1 MFIGHFGLGFA
12 AKKIAPKPSLG
23 TLLLASQFIDL
34 LWPFFL
40 ILGWET
46 VRIDIG
52 NTAVT
57 PLDFENYPISHS
69 LLAVIVWAAVF
80 SGVYYVIRKDIKSIL
95 WLGLL
100 VISHWV
106 LDLITHRPDLPIMP
120 AADSIK
126 LGFGMWYSIA
136 ATVIFEGLIFSAG
149 VYLYLK
155 ATKARDKT
163 GLYAFWGLV
172 AFLVIIYINNLFG
185 PPPPSVEPIG
195 YVGLAQW
202 ILIVWG
208 YWIDRHREVVV

>member
-12 AKKIAPKPSLG
+12 AKKVAPKPSLG
-23 TLLLASQFIDL
+23 TLLFASQFIDL
-34 LWPFFL
+34 LWPVFL

-46 VRIDIG
+46 VRIDVG
-52 NTAVT
+52 NTVVT

-69 LLAVIVWAAVF
+69 LFAVIIWAAVF
-80 SGVYYVIRKDIKSIL
+80 SGVYYAIRKDIKSIL

-106 LDLITHRPDLPIMP
+106 LDLITHRPDLPLMP
-120 AADSIK
+120 TSDSVK
-126 LGFGMWYSIA
+126 LGMELWSSLA
-136 ATVIFEGLIFSAG
+136 ATIVLEGLIFSAG
-149 VYLYLK
+149 VYLYVR
-155 ATKARDKT
+155 TTRTRDKI
-163 GLYAFWGLV
+163 GIFAFWGLV

-208 YWIDRHREVVV
+208 YWIDRHRDVAV

>member
-12 AKKIAPKPSLG
+12 AKKVAPKPSLG
-23 TLLLASQFIDL
+23 TLLFASQFIDL
-34 LWPFFL
+34 LWPVFL

-46 VRIDIG
+46 VRIDVG
-52 NTAVT
+52 NTVVT

-69 LLAVIVWAAVF
+69 LFAVIIWAAVF
-80 SGVYYVIRKDIKSIL
+80 SGVYYAIRKDIKSIL

-106 LDLITHRPDLPIMP
+106 LDLITHRPDLPLMP
-120 AADSIK
+120 TSDSVK
-126 LGFGMWYSIA
+126 LGMELWSSLA
-136 ATVIFEGLIFSAG
+136 ATIVLEGLIFSAG
-149 VYLYLK
+149 VYLYVR
-155 ATKARDKT
+155 TTRTRDKI
-163 GLYAFWGLV
+163 GIFAFWGLI

-208 YWIDRHREVVV
+208 YWIDRHRDVAV